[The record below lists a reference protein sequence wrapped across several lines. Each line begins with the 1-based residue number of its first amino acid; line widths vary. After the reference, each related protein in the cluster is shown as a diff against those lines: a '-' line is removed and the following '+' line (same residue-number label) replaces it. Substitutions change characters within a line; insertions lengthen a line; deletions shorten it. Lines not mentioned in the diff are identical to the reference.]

1 MLVYTSWK
9 ARPLTPEQARRMMQT
24 WGKVEAAQAEN
35 PSVERVCWYLFGDGT
50 GGFTVNKATDVDAAT
65 AFGLE
70 ISLALG
76 EFLELDSRIVLDM
89 DSAMPA
95 ILKGLEYDNG

>member
-1 MLVYTSWK
+1 
-9 ARPLTPEQARRMMQT
+9 MMQT